1 VFNVKDMTSFLHFFV
16 KIIDGINE
24 QVGRATTWLTTVL
37 VLVFCYDVLMRY
49 VFDASS
55 VAMFE
60 MEWHLFSIIFLMGA
74 GYTLKHDRHVRVDV
88 FYAKFSPKH
97 KAWVNLLGVL
107 LFLIPFCIII
117 FKGAIPYIELSLR
130 IDEGSSDAGGLPH
143 RYIIKT
149 FMFLGFFFLMLQGL
163 AMFCKSLLVILGE
176 KIKSTTYDLPKE

>member
-1 VFNVKDMTSFLHFFV
+1 MTSLLRFFV
-16 KIIDGINE
+16 KLIDNLNE
-24 QVGRATTWLTTVL
+24 QIGRATTWLTTIL

-60 MEWHLFSIIFLMGA
+60 LEWHLFSIIFLMGA

-88 FYAKFSPKH
+88 FYAKFSPSG
-97 KAWVNLLGVL
+97 KAWVNLLGVVF
-107 LFLIPFCIII
+107 FLIPFCIII
-117 FKGAIPYIELSLR
+117 FKGAIPYIALSLR

-149 FMFLGFFFLMLQGL
+149 FMFLGFFFLMLQGF
-163 AMFCKSLLVILGE
+163 AVFCKSLLVILGD
-176 KIKSTTYDLPKE
+176 KVKGSSHHLPNE